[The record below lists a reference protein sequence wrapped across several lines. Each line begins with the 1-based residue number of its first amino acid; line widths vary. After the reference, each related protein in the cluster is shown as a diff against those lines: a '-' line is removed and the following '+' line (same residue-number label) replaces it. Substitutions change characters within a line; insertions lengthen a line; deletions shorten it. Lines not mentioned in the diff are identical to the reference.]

1 MAEPAPPNPPSPGRD
16 PAARPPQAIPWRT
29 ILAAIAAVAVA
40 YVAGQLIISLQR
52 ILTWI
57 VVAGFFAVVLHPA
70 VDFLVYK
77 VKLRRTLA
85 ALLVFLVAI
94 ASVAGLLYAFIRPI
108 VDQSSKFADNFP
120 HYVDDAKAGKG
131 TVGRLVKKYKIDQ
144 WVNDNKDRFKTA
156 LQNSGKQ
163 ALGIAKK
170 VGNTVAALAT
180 ILVLTYL
187 LLVEGPRVMAGG
199 VGMLSPPT
207 QQRLKRIG
215 KDSARAITGYM
226 AGNLLISLIAGIVTY
241 FALWAFGVPFR
252 TVMALWVG
260 FADLIPLVGATLG
273 AVPTVLVA
281 LLHSPTAAVG
291 MIIIYVVYQQFEN
304 HVLQVGIMARTVRLS
319 PLAVLVALVAGVQL
333 SGLLGALL
341 AIPLAGVI
349 QVVARD
355 LYQER
360 QRVKGARLAGPALD
374 GALTSESPDPPPVE
388 SATNPEA
395 PDSTTGQPASP
406 PASNGLG
413 APSADAPPTHDP
425 VRVVPEA

>member
-1 MAEPAPPNPPSPGRD
+1 MAEPAPPSPPSPGSG
-16 PAARPPQAIPWRT
+16 PGQGSSQAVPWRT
-29 ILAAIAAVAVA
+29 IVATIAAVAVA
-40 YVAGQLIISLQR
+40 YVGFDLIIALQR

-77 VKLRRTLA
+77 AKLRRTLA
-85 ALLVFLVAI
+85 ALIVFVIAV

-108 VDQSSKFADNFP
+108 VDQSSKFANNFP

-131 TVGRLVKKYKIDQ
+131 PVGRLVKKYKIDK
-144 WVNDNKDRFKTA
+144 WVNDNQDRIKTA
-156 LQNSGKQ
+156 IQNSGKQ

-180 ILVLTYL
+180 IMVLTYL
-187 LLVEGPRVMAGG
+187 LLAEGPRVLAGG

-207 QQRLKRIG
+207 QDRLKRIG
-215 KDSARAITGYM
+215 RDSARAVTGYM

-241 FALWAFGVPFR
+241 CGLWAFGVPFR

-260 FADLIPLVGATLG
+260 FADLIPLIGATLG

-319 PLAVLVALVAGVQL
+319 PLAVLIALIAGVQL

-349 QVVARD
+349 QVVAKD

-360 QRVKGARLAGPALD
+360 QRVKAARLAGPALTD
-374 GALTSESPDPPPVE
+374 MLPDDPTAPPPAEPADPAPAEPDP
-388 SATNPEA
+388 
-395 PDSTTGQPASP
+395 SP
-406 PASNGLG
+406 PSNGHGLP
-413 APSADAPPTHDP
+413 PSDAAPTHD
-425 VRVVPEA
+425 RVPAAPEV